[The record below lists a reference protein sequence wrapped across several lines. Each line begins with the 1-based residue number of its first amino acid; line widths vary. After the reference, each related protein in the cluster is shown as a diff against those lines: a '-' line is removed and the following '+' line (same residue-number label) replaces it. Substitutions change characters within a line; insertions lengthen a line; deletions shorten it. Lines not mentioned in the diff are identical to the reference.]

1 MANIKNLERIA
12 EIARDLPALE
22 DARSM
27 LSQAECEVMVTD
39 QSTNVTLPH
48 SLKMNIINAVNVEI
62 NSLKEELK
70 QL

>member
-22 DARSM
+22 EARSM